1 MYLDNIAPK
10 FPWVGVDFYAQN
22 IYLSLPL
29 SWSEGSVSKRRGDV
43 GDTAIT

>member
-1 MYLDNIAPK
+1 MNLDYIAPSILG
-10 FPWVGVDFYAQN
+10 VGVDLYAQN

-43 GDTAIT
+43 GDTAVT